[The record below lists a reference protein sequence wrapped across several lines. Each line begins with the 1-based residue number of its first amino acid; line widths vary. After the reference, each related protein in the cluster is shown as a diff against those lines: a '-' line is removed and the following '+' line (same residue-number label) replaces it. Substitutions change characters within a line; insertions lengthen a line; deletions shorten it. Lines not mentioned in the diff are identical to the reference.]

1 MRIHQLLQDNEYPNC
16 SKLAREFELC
26 ARTAKRD
33 LDFMKYRLNLPIEYD
48 SRRNGFHYTA
58 PVDQFPGLAVTE
70 AELFALLVAHKAI
83 AQYHGTPFAR
93 PLDTAFRKLSGQLG
107 QSADFTLS
115 NLDEVLSFRPFAPE
129 DADLEDFEIITRA
142 LRQRRALAFQY
153 RNVGAPKV
161 ARRHVHPYHLAC
173 IENQWYLFAFDV
185 KRQAMRTF
193 ALTRMRNLAIRPEH
207 FTLPRKFDPNEYLRG
222 SLGVYKGGGDYEIVI
237 EFDAWAADLLRGR
250 RWHASQELTELPG
263 RRIRLR
269 LRLNNIEEAER
280 WVLSWGGHATVV
292 GPPALVERM
301 CRTATELWERYRN
314 CLKAQ
319 PRADSL

>member
-1 MRIHQLLQDNEYPNC
+1 MRIHQLLQDQEYPNC
-16 SKLAREFELC
+16 RKLAQEFELC
-26 ARTAKRD
+26 TRTAKRD

-48 SRRNGFHYTA
+48 SRRNGFYYTA
-58 PVDQFPGLAVTE
+58 PVEQFPGLAVTE
-70 AELFALLVAHKAI
+70 GELFALLVAHKAI
-83 AQYHGTPFAR
+83 AQYSGTPFAR

-142 LRQRRALAFQY
+142 LRQRRALGFQY
-153 RNVGAPKV
+153 RNVGAPKA
-161 ARRHVHPYHLAC
+161 ARRLVHPYHLAC

-193 ALTRMRNLAIRPEH
+193 ALMRMRNLEIRAEQ
-207 FTLPRKFDPNEYLRG
+207 FELPRKFDPNEYLRG
-222 SLGVYKGGGDYEIVI
+222 SLGVFKGGGDYEIVI

-250 RWHASQELTELPG
+250 RWHASQELTELGNG
-263 RRIRLR
+263 RMRLR

-280 WVLSWGGHATVV
+280 WVLSWGSHATVTA
-292 GPPALVERM
+292 PPALVERM
-301 CRTATELWERYRN
+301 LRTATDLRDRYSQ
-314 CLKAQ
+314 LA
-319 PRADSL
+319 